1 MSILRRGPKQVSFAL
16 WTVAMGYFL
25 LDHTVWVF
33 ITAHPKQKRSV
44 EYIHFILRLH
54 LSTQDY
60 LSHKRT
66 EENSLR
72 STGMRTDSSGAEIK
86 LPFLFLPKKVITKVK
101 ASVAWKKLLEST

>member
-1 MSILRRGPKQVSFAL
+1 MSVLPRGPKQVSFAL

-44 EYIHFILRLH
+44 EYIHFILHLH

-72 STGMRTDSSGAEIK
+72 PTGMHTDLSGAEIK
-86 LPFLFLPKKVITKVK
+86 LSFLFLPKKVITRVGDL
-101 ASVAWKKLLEST
+101 AQW